1 MHKGYKCVLKY
12 IMKANIYN
20 NKKPVNIDILQES
33 FLETSFLLKAQNV
46 NSITE

>member
-20 NKKPVNIDILQES
+20 NKKTYKYRYFTGIIFRDFIPPES
-33 FLETSFLLKAQNV
+33 PKCKFHH
-46 NSITE
+46 